1 MLSFTAVTFIEQQ
14 ILENLMALEASAAHM
29 AGAKPK
35 PNLLP
40 IFARLDE
47 LARQL
52 PPGTE
57 PDLLHYLQRKS
68 YQKASALLRQRQRGQ
83 V

>member
-1 MLSFTAVTFIEQQ
+1 MTLIEQQ
-14 ILENLMALEASAAHM
+14 ILDNLMALEAAA
-29 AGAKPK
+29 AKMPTANPK
-35 PNLLP
+35 PDLLP

-57 PDLLHYLQRKS
+57 PDLLHYLHRKS
-68 YQKASALLRQRQRGQ
+68 YQKASALLQQRQRGKI
-83 V
+83 